1 MSKRT
6 RRAPRRRPASGLA
19 RKPRS
24 SRLLDRILSAP
35 NLARVVPHL
44 PPEVLHRV
52 VQHYGL
58 EECGELLVLATP
70 DQLTHVFD
78 RDLWRAPG
86 AASFEQLDPDRFGLW
101 VEVLVQ
107 ADAIAAAILVAGMD
121 VDLMAT
127 ALAQHI
133 RVFDHSAVAWYPTL
147 DGELASST
155 PFLDLDERVDVG
167 GYVVLPKREGPQD
180 AIVALLTALDE
191 GHHDYFSRLMSGCV
205 RLSHSTSEI
214 DGLDDLMTV
223 RDQAMFDSADAR
235 EQRLGA
241 QGYVAPAQARAF
253 LELARRIDLRSGTA
267 CPANAIAV
275 DYLRALVDPD
285 VHAMRSAEHAFLANT
300 FLASASMQS
309 RPFSSAEASE
319 AVAAVCALGR
329 QNWPDR
335 WQIPHRGGVAEQRE
349 LALPDEVLVHQ
360 DLVSV
365 FQVGWTI
372 LHEQVSMRVA
382 ECLIGALAT
391 LHGDDVVQ
399 SSIDALRIALTK
411 HWRSGAPWRAH
422 EELEVIAIFDM
433 VSWTALLGLLSEFPV
448 LPAAVHASLDSGTR
462 EVSASAFEFISSNGQ
477 IATVHRFLDS
487 LGERLRA

>member
-1 MSKRT
+1 MPADPPEVAKLYQICGPGRRNRYQSKRGEKKEKGGKGRTVLSPLLVWFKRVESSRLFVHVWGGYYRRSMSKRT

-35 NLARVVPHL
+35 NLARVVPRL

-78 RDLWRAPG
+78 RDLWRAPR
-86 AASFEQLDPDRFGLW
+86 AASFEQLDADRFGLW

-253 LELARRIDLRSGTA
+253 LEMARRVDLRSGTA
-267 CPANAIAV
+267 C
-275 DYLRALVDPD
+275 
-285 VHAMRSAEHAFLANT
+285 RSSRRTA
-300 FLASASMQS
+300 ASAPRDVSSSTAS
-309 RPFSSAEASE
+309 R
-319 AVAAVCALGR
+319 
-329 QNWPDR
+329 
-335 WQIPHRGGVAEQRE
+335 
-349 LALPDEVLVHQ
+349 
-360 DLVSV
+360 
-365 FQVGWTI
+365 
-372 LHEQVSMRVA
+372 
-382 ECLIGALAT
+382 
-391 LHGDDVVQ
+391 
-399 SSIDALRIALTK
+399 
-411 HWRSGAPWRAH
+411 
-422 EELEVIAIFDM
+422 
-433 VSWTALLGLLSEFPV
+433 
-448 LPAAVHASLDSGTR
+448 
-462 EVSASAFEFISSNGQ
+462 
-477 IATVHRFLDS
+477 
-487 LGERLRA
+487 